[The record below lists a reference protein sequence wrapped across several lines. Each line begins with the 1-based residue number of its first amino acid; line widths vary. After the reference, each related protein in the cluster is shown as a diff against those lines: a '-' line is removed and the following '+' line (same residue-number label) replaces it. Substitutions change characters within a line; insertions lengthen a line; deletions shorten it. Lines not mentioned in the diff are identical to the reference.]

1 MRIAL
6 VNPAWSFEGSIYF
19 GCREPHLPLE
29 LGYARALLA
38 ADGHDVRIAD
48 GQLDG
53 LSLDAI
59 ASVVDDFA
67 PDLAVVTTAPSYL
80 FWRCAPPEL
89 RVPIATIDAIR
100 DSASR
105 VVVIGPHAS
114 TTPAATLR
122 KTGADAVVLGESE
135 ETLRALASVPFDAW
149 SGVDHLASID
159 VTGAVRLQGGLAQ
172 CDMSALPALAW
183 EPGRVASHAHHHHRF
198 EAPPR
203 GPGAEME
210 TSRGCPYHCS
220 FCAKENFRN
229 AYRKRP
235 LPVIL
240 DEVDRLLAQGVEY
253 VYFIDEIFLPNKP
266 LLEALVR
273 RPVIFGVQTRI
284 DLWSRDMLDLL
295 GAAGC
300 VSIEAGVES
309 ISEQGR
315 NLLDKQSRLSTDEIT
330 ARLVHARSRVPFVQ
344 ANLIDARVDD
354 AADVQAWREHLRQF
368 GVWANE
374 PVPLFPY
381 PGSPDYA
388 KLWGPPDDEAWER
401 AHAYYLERHVTFSDI
416 QDARPRPLAEL
427 ERTADAR

>member
-1 MRIAL
+1 MKIAF
-6 VNPAWSFEGSIYF
+6 VNPAWGFDGSIYF

-29 LGYARALLA
+29 FGYARALLE
-38 ADGHDVRIAD
+38 ADGHSVELLD

-53 LSLDAI
+53 LSLPDIVAR
-59 ASVVDDFA
+59 AKAFA
-67 PDLAVVTTAPSYL
+67 PDVTVVTTAPSYL

-89 RVPIATIDAIR
+89 RIPIETVRALRGTSR
-100 DSASR
+100 R

-122 KTGADAVVLGESE
+122 KTHADAVVLGEAE
-135 ETLRALASVPFDAW
+135 ETLRVLAATPFDAW
-149 SGVDHLASID
+149 DRVDHLA
-159 VTGAVRLQGGLAQ
+159 RLAPDGTVQVQGGLAQ
-172 CDMSALPALAW
+172 CDMSRLPALRWPA
-183 EPGRVASHAHHHHRF
+183 ASGARHAHHHHRF
-198 EAPPR
+198 EAPPA
-203 GPGAEME
+203 GFGAEME

-229 AYRKRP
+229 GYRKRP

-240 DEVDRLLAQGVEY
+240 AELDGLLEHGVEY
-253 VYFIDEIFLPNKP
+253 VYFIDEIFLPNRE
-266 LLEALVR
+266 LLEALVS

-284 DLWSRDMLDLL
+284 DLWNRDMLDLL
-295 GAAGC
+295 GDAGC

-309 ISEQGR
+309 ISEEGR
-315 NLLDKQSRLSTDEIT
+315 NLLDKQSRLTTDEIT

-354 AADVQAWREHLRQF
+354 AEAVEAWRRHLQQF

-381 PGSPDYA
+381 PGSPDYT
-388 KLWGPPDDEAWER
+388 KLWGPPDDRAWER
-401 AHAYYLERHVTFSDI
+401 AHEYYLARHVTFSDI
-416 QDARPRPLAEL
+416 QDARPRPIAEL
-427 ERTADAR
+427 EQAADAR